1 MRRPLTE
8 YELTLRHA
16 DQARSDF
23 AVIEEGLE
31 FIMGQVSR
39 VPTRRELAWVAAC
52 SFASGAA
59 LASLVTFLLAH

>member
-39 VPTRRELAWVAAC
+39 VPTRRELVWVAAC
-52 SFASGAA
+52 SFAGGAA
-59 LASLVTFLLAH
+59 LATLVTLIFVR